1 MGIERKIPSNYPS
14 KLQNSFFNT
23 DSASYLMAGKNYLF
37 GNMLICFLF
46 FFRKS
51 TRIGTTEFITL
62 SIVSS
67 WHPTMLGLQET
78 RPSGTSSTKSYSCV
92 ACSATFHG
100 LASLLVHQASHA
112 SEVSSPLGTTS
123 PICSHCG
130 GLFASKE
137 LLEKH
142 CCMLFPPPVTQD
154 LHICECG
161 EVFQEI
167 GAIQEHKKKHEMKTF
182 TEADNDSTIKIEVM
196 TDSSHS
202 AIVLSESSPS
212 YGTEKS
218 LQESPQILS
227 EVEKKD
233 CISTSN
239 VAPLHPISQGPH
251 DELRPTC
258 ISSPMI
264 PTGANSEPFKSE
276 AKLVENENVNSSDSE
291 DSPDQSTLTNKKTL
305 LKMLASAYMSRR
317 QPAQIKWGQNKRALP
332 PRKVSP
338 RAPVQA
344 PMAMSASNLECTVN
358 QLRQKVAKYVPSREG
373 FIPSDRTFSNKDI
386 VSMTK
391 ALCPVVAL
399 ETRQKLCRDNVE
411 GRYQCGI
418 CRRVF
423 QSKDSLIM
431 HHALHRKERV
441 KFCRHCQQFVIS
453 VISIPD
459 SHICSGYAGTANF
472 FPTIMYPRK
481 LFHCQLCNRSY
492 TRRHRLK
499 THKCQ
504 WIATSAQK
512 DTTDLDCNIGRG
524 SNIREQLL
532 SEKNSGYVNVAVNTE
547 GINSIKTEE
556 SSESPGEDK
565 FQMNPNS
572 FKSEMS
578 PNSFPPFLPNKSKF
592 TLVQP
597 KENDKEMLK
606 REDSNNPS
614 ASEAEGRVESNS
626 EGGDSS
632 ERGQWTVPLDDAEID
647 VLTDEEN
654 CNNLEEAM
662 ENTDD
667 EVIILEPSVN
677 CGTAKSTSRDFQVHV
692 SDGGVRRFSCNRCQK
707 SYSRRFTLNQHL
719 MICRS
724 KKFMESNSH
733 GNVSANILGVKK
745 KFPCP
750 HCSSSFTRKDNMN
763 MHRKRCQSMR
773 DTNTLEGTGMLDNK
787 QSQSQ
792 EKTFV
797 LPPVSR
803 SQVRQESS
811 SNVGSG
817 SWGIMS
823 LPSVLPRKVTCECGA
838 SFTCPRLLF
847 EHLQMHALES
857 YICSH
862 CGENL
867 QSWADFEAHQQIHLQ
882 TSRPKMEE
890 KGSLQQSHVQPLL
903 QQEPDIQTSVQN
915 TRKDFQDLFKSRF
928 NRRPFTGPYVC
939 HRCKKIFR
947 LRKSLL
953 RHLTRSCKGD
963 SAVENKHCCS
973 RCGMTFQNSLAQDIH
988 MRGNTC
994 IPAFKP
1000 LRCPVCIRWF
1010 SSLEGLKR
1018 HLLSHSQEDSLMCQ
1032 ICGCKCTSHAA
1043 LGEHKRSVHGT
1054 NKDSESPSV
1063 QSAHVSQ
1070 SSSSDA
1076 FRCQICQRSYPKLQ
1090 SLKDHLRKVHRP
1102 KHLHPVSGGSFESK
1116 ELSKGTTQQSQS
1128 KQFQCHIC
1136 SRTYQDIQ
1144 SLKNHRRRV
1153 HRILGG
1159 GLQPSRGNL
1168 QQSHSNPFQCQICS
1182 RTYPDIRSLRNHRRR
1197 VHRIL
1202 GGLGLEIYKGITH
1215 QNQSSLF
1222 KCQICQRS
1230 YPDLGSLNNHKRKE
1244 HCILRD
1250 VLESTNMDATH
1261 MEQSQSDVFHVSDP
1275 IGNFEPIA

>member
-1 MGIERKIPSNYPS
+1 M
-14 KLQNSFFNT
+14 
-23 DSASYLMAGKNYLF
+23 
-37 GNMLICFLF
+37 
-46 FFRKS
+46 
-51 TRIGTTEFITL
+51 
-62 SIVSS
+62 
-67 WHPTMLGLQET
+67 
-78 RPSGTSSTKSYSCV
+78 

-112 SEVSSPLGTTS
+112 SDVSSPPGATS

-142 CCMLFPPPVTQD
+142 CCMLLPPPVNQD
-154 LHICECG
+154 SHTREFG
-161 EVFQEI
+161 EGFQETS
-167 GAIQEHKKKHEMKTF
+167 AIQEHKKIHEMKTF
-182 TEADNDSTIKIEVM
+182 TESDNDSTIKIEVM

-202 AIVLSESSPS
+202 ASVFPSESSPS
-212 YGTEKS
+212 RGTEES
-218 LQESPQILS
+218 LRESQQTIS
-227 EVEKKD
+227 EIEKIN

-239 VAPLHPISQGPH
+239 VTPMQPPISPGHH
-251 DELRPTC
+251 DELRAAC
-258 ISSPMI
+258 VSSPMI
-264 PTGANSEPFKSE
+264 STEAHSESFENK
-276 AKLVENENVNSSDSE
+276 AKLVENDIGNSSDSE
-291 DSPDQSTLTNKKTL
+291 ESPDQSAVAKKKTL

-317 QPAQIKWGQNKRALP
+317 QPAQIKWGQNRRALP

-338 RAPVQA
+338 RAPVQDTV
-344 PMAMSASNLECTVN
+344 AMSASKPECTVN
-358 QLRQKVAKYVPSREG
+358 QLRQKVAKYATNREG
-373 FIPSDRTFSNKDI
+373 FIPSNRTFSNKGSI

-423 QSKDSLIM
+423 QNKDSLVM

-441 KFCRHCQQFVIS
+441 KFCRHCQQFVLSMIS
-453 VISIPD
+453 APD
-459 SHICSGYAGTANF
+459 SHICSGYAGTANT

-481 LFHCQLCNRSY
+481 LFRCQLCNRSY

-504 WIATSAQK
+504 WISASTK
-512 DTTDLDCNIGRG
+512 KNDTVCEIDGE
-524 SNIREQLL
+524 SNAREQLL
-532 SEKNSGYVNVAVNTE
+532 SIKNSIGHVNVAVNTE
-547 GINSIKTEE
+547 GINTIKIEA
-556 SSESPGEDK
+556 SAESPGVDK
-565 FQMNPNS
+565 FQINSNS
-572 FKSEMS
+572 FKSETS
-578 PNSFPPFLPNKSKF
+578 PKSFPPFLPNKSKF
-592 TLVQP
+592 ALVQSQ
-597 KENDKEMLK
+597 ENVNEILK
-606 REDSNNPS
+606 
-614 ASEAEGRVESNS
+614 SENSISCSNS
-626 EGGDSS
+626 ETEGMESIAEGSES
-632 ERGQWTVPLDDAEID
+632 LERGQWTVPLDDAEID

-654 CNNLEEAM
+654 CSNLEEASK

-667 EVIILEPSVN
+667 EVIILEPSDN
-677 CGTAKSTSRDFQVHV
+677 SGTTNSTSKDFQVHV
-692 SDGGVRRFSCNRCQK
+692 SDSGVRRFSCNRCQK

-719 MICRS
+719 MICRAR
-724 KKFMESNSH
+724 KLTEPNSY

-745 KFPCP
+745 RFPCP
-750 HCSSSFTRKDNMN
+750 HCGSSFTRKDNMN

-773 DTNTLEGTGMLDNK
+773 GTNTLAGNGMLDK
-787 QSQSQ
+787 QSQPAQ
-792 EKTFV
+792 ESIFV
-797 LPPVSR
+797 LPPVSK
-803 SQVRQESS
+803 SQVRQEGS

-817 SWGIMS
+817 NWGIMS

-867 QSWADFEAHQQIHLQ
+867 QSWADFEAHQQLHLQ
-882 TSRPKMEE
+882 TSRPKVED
-890 KGSLQQSHVQPLL
+890 KGSQQQSHVQPQL
-903 QQEPDIQTSVQN
+903 QQELNIQSSVQYP
-915 TRKDFQDLFKSRF
+915 RKVSQDLFKPRL

-963 SAVENKHCCS
+963 FTAENKHSCS
-973 RCGMTFQNSLAQDIH
+973 RCGMTFQNSLAQDVH

-994 IPAFKP
+994 TPAFKP
-1000 LRCPVCIRWF
+1000 LRCPVCVRWF

-1018 HLLSHSQEDSLMCQ
+1018 HLLSHSKEESLTCQ
-1032 ICGCKCTSHAA
+1032 ICGCKCSGHAA
-1043 LGEHKRSVHGT
+1043 LEEHKRSVHGT
-1054 NKDSESPSV
+1054 NKDSESPTV

-1070 SSSSDA
+1070 SNSSNA

-1102 KHLHPVSGGSFESK
+1102 KHLNPVGVGSFESR
-1116 ELSKGTTQQSQS
+1116 ELSKGIVQQSQM

-1136 SRTYQDIQ
+1136 ARTYQDIQ

-1168 QQSHSNPFQCQICS
+1168 QQSHSSPFQCQICS

-1202 GGLGLEIYKGITH
+1202 GGLGLELSKGITH

-1230 YPDLGSLNNHKRKE
+1230 YPDLGALNNHKRKE

-1250 VLESTNMDATH
+1250 VLESTNVDDTYVEESH
-1261 MEQSQSDVFHVSDP
+1261 SDSFHNTDP
-1275 IGNFEPIA
+1275 SENFEPIA

>member
-1 MGIERKIPSNYPS
+1 
-14 KLQNSFFNT
+14 
-23 DSASYLMAGKNYLF
+23 
-37 GNMLICFLF
+37 
-46 FFRKS
+46 
-51 TRIGTTEFITL
+51 
-62 SIVSS
+62 
-67 WHPTMLGLQET
+67 MLGLQET
-78 RPSGTSSTKSYSCV
+78 RPAGTSSTKSYSCV

-112 SEVSSPLGTTS
+112 NEVSSPLGATS

-130 GLFASKE
+130 GLFASKD

-142 CCMLFPPPVTQD
+142 RCMLLPPPVTQD

-161 EVFQEI
+161 EGFPEI
-167 GAIQEHKKKHEMKTF
+167 GAIQEHKKIHEIKTF
-182 TEADNDSTIKIEVM
+182 TESDNDSTIKIEVT
-196 TDSSHS
+196 TDGSHS
-202 AIVLSESSPS
+202 ASVLPSESSPS
-212 YGTEKS
+212 HGAEES
-218 LQESPQILS
+218 IHESPQTLS
-227 EVEKKD
+227 EIEKKE

-239 VAPLHPISQGPH
+239 VAPMQHPISQGHH
-251 DELRPTC
+251 DGLLPC
-258 ISSPMI
+258 VSNPMI
-264 PTGANSEPFKSE
+264 STEAHSESFKNK
-276 AKLVENENVNSSDSE
+276 AKLMENENVNSSDSE
-291 DSPDQSTLTNKKTL
+291 ESPDQSAVTNKKTL

-338 RAPVQA
+338 RAPIQA
-344 PMAMSASNLECTVN
+344 PTAMSASSPECTVN
-358 QLRQKVAKYVPSREG
+358 QLRQKVAKYAPNREG
-373 FIPSDRTFSNKDI
+373 FVPSNRNFSNKGSV

-423 QSKDSLIM
+423 QNKDSLIM

-441 KFCRHCQQFVIS
+441 KFCRRCQQFVIS
-453 VISIPD
+453 VISVPD
-459 SHICSGYAGTANF
+459 SHICSGYAGTANS

-504 WIATSAQK
+504 WIAASARK
-512 DTTDLDCNIGRG
+512 NATVYNIGGG
-524 SNIREQLL
+524 SNAREQLSL
-532 SEKNSGYVNVAVNTE
+532 VKNSTDHVNVAVNTE

-556 SSESPGEDK
+556 SAESPGQDK

-572 FKSEMS
+572 FKSETS
-578 PNSFPPFLPNKSKF
+578 PKSFPPFLPNKSKF
-592 TLVQP
+592 ALVQS
-597 KENDKEMLK
+597 KENVHEMLK
-606 REDSNNPS
+606 RENSVNS
-614 ASEAEGRVESNS
+614 SHSETEGREGSNTEGSESL
-626 EGGDSS
+626 

-654 CNNLEEAM
+654 CNNLEVSPK

-677 CGTAKSTSRDFQVHV
+677 CGTTNSTHSTSKDFQVHV
-692 SDGGVRRFSCNRCQK
+692 SDSGIRRFSCNRCQK

-724 KKFMESNSH
+724 RKLMDTNSY
-733 GNVSANILGVKK
+733 GNVSANILGMKK

-750 HCSSSFTRKDNMN
+750 HCGSSFTRKDNMN

-773 DTNTLEGTGMLDNK
+773 DTNTLEGNGMLDK
-787 QSQSQ
+787 QNQAAQ
-792 EKTFV
+792 ENIFV
-797 LPPVSR
+797 LPPVSK
-803 SQVRQESS
+803 SQVRQEGS
-811 SNVGSG
+811 SNVGGG

-823 LPSVLPRKVTCECGA
+823 LPSVLPRKVSCECGA

-867 QSWADFEAHQQIHLQ
+867 QSWADFEAHQQLHLQ
-882 TSRPKMEE
+882 TSGPKIED
-890 KGSLQQSHVQPLL
+890 KGSQQQLHVQPQL
-903 QQEPDIQTSVQN
+903 QQEPNIPTSVQN
-915 TRKDFQDLFKSRF
+915 PKKSQDLFKSRL
-928 NRRPFTGPYVC
+928 NHRPLTGPYVC

-963 SAVENKHCCS
+963 STAENKHCCS

-988 MRGNTC
+988 MHGNTC
-994 IPAFKP
+994 TPAFKP
-1000 LRCPVCIRWF
+1000 LRCPVCVRWF

-1018 HLLSHSQEDSLMCQ
+1018 HLLSHSQEESLTCQ
-1032 ICGCKCTSHAA
+1032 ICGCKCSSQAA
-1043 LGEHKRSVHGT
+1043 LEEHKRSVHST
-1054 NKDSESPSV
+1054 NKDSDSPTV

-1102 KHLHPVSGGSFESK
+1102 KHLNLVSIGSFESK
-1116 ELSKGTTQQSQS
+1116 ELSKGIVQQSQT
-1128 KQFQCHIC
+1128 KQFQCHVC
-1136 SRTYQDIQ
+1136 ARTYQDIQ

-1202 GGLGLEIYKGITH
+1202 GGLGLEIYKGIAH
-1215 QNQSSLF
+1215 QTQSSLF

-1230 YPDLGSLNNHKRKE
+1230 YPDLGALNNHKRRE

-1250 VLESTNMDATH
+1250 VLESTKMDATH
-1261 MEQSQSDVFHVSDP
+1261 MEQSQSDVFHVTDP
-1275 IGNFEPIA
+1275 SGNFEPIS

>member
-1 MGIERKIPSNYPS
+1 M
-14 KLQNSFFNT
+14 
-23 DSASYLMAGKNYLF
+23 
-37 GNMLICFLF
+37 
-46 FFRKS
+46 
-51 TRIGTTEFITL
+51 
-62 SIVSS
+62 
-67 WHPTMLGLQET
+67 MLGLQET
-78 RPSGTSSTKSYSCV
+78 RPAGMSSTKSYSCV

-112 SEVSSPLGTTS
+112 SEVSSPLGSTS
-123 PICSHCG
+123 PVCSHCG

-137 LLEKH
+137 LLETH
-142 CCMLFPPPVTQD
+142 RCMLLPPPVTQD

-161 EVFQEI
+161 EGFQEI
-167 GAIQEHKKKHEMKTF
+167 GAIQEHKKMHEMKTS
-182 TEADNDSTIKIEVM
+182 DNDSCIKIEVM
-196 TDSSHS
+196 RDGSHS
-202 AIVLSESSPS
+202 APVCPSESSTS
-212 YGTEKS
+212 CGNEES
-218 LQESPQILS
+218 LHKNPETLS
-227 EVEKKD
+227 EIEKKD
-233 CISTSN
+233 CISTSD
-239 VAPLHPISQGPH
+239 VAPIQNLISRRHH
-251 DELRPTC
+251 DGLLPTHV
-258 ISSPMI
+258 SSPMMS
-264 PTGANSEPFKSE
+264 TEAHSDSFKNK
-276 AKLVENENVNSSDSE
+276 AKLVENENLSSSDSE
-291 DSPDQSTLTNKKTL
+291 ESPAQSPVTNRKTL
-305 LKMLASAYMSRR
+305 LKILASAYMSRR
-317 QPAQIKWGQNKRALP
+317 QPAQINWGQNKRALP

-338 RAPVQA
+338 RAPVQS
-344 PMAMSASNLECTVN
+344 PEAMSASNPECAVN
-358 QLRQKVAKYVPSREG
+358 ELRQKVAKYVPSRDG
-373 FIPSDRTFSNKDI
+373 CLLSDRTFSNKSSV
-386 VSMTK
+386 VSVTK
-391 ALCPVVAL
+391 SLCPVVAL
-399 ETRQKLCRDNVE
+399 ETRQKLYRDNVE

-423 QSKDSLIM
+423 QNKDSLIM

-441 KFCRHCQQFVIS
+441 KFCRRCQQFVIS
-453 VISIPD
+453 VISVPD
-459 SHICSGYAGTANF
+459 GHICSGYAETANSF
-472 FPTIMYPRK
+472 LARMYPRK
-481 LFHCQLCNRSY
+481 LFTCQLCKRSY

-504 WIATSAQK
+504 WLAASARKDATYY
-512 DTTDLDCNIGRG
+512 NIGGRP
-524 SNIREQLL
+524 NAREQHLL
-532 SEKNSGYVNVAVNTE
+532 VRNSTGYVNVAVNTE

-556 SSESPGEDK
+556 SAESPVGEK
-565 FQMNPNS
+565 FQMNTNS
-572 FKSEMS
+572 FKSDTS
-578 PNSFPPFLPNKSKF
+578 PKSFPPFLPSKSKLA
-592 TLVQP
+592 LVES
-597 KENDKEMLK
+597 KENVNETLK
-606 REDSNNPS
+606 REESINSSSESEDRVDSNT
-614 ASEAEGRVESNS
+614 
-626 EGGDSS
+626 EGGELL
-632 ERGQWTVPLDDAEID
+632 ERGQWTIPLDDAEID

-654 CNNLEEAM
+654 CNNLEEATK

-677 CGTAKSTSRDFQVHV
+677 CGTTNSTPSTSKDFQVHV
-692 SDGGVRRFSCNRCQK
+692 SDSGIRRFSCNRCQK

-724 KKFMESNSH
+724 RKLMDPNS
-733 GNVSANILGVKK
+733 VNILGVKK
-745 KFPCP
+745 RFPCP
-750 HCSSSFTRKDNMN
+750 HCGSSFTRKDNMN

-773 DTNTLEGTGMLDNK
+773 GTKTLEGNGMLEK
-787 QSQSQ
+787 QNQAAPGNM
-792 EKTFV
+792 FV
-797 LPPVSR
+797 LPPVSK
-803 SQVRQESS
+803 SPVRQEGN
-811 SNVGSG
+811 SNAGGG

-838 SFTCPRLLF
+838 SFNCPRLLF

-867 QSWADFEAHQQIHLQ
+867 QSWADFEAHQQLHLP
-882 TSRPKMEE
+882 TSRPKTDD
-890 KGSLQQSHVQPLL
+890 KGSQQQSHMQPQL
-903 QQEPDIQTSVQN
+903 QQEPNIPISLQN
-915 TRKDFQDLFKSRF
+915 SKEETQAQFKSRF
-928 NRRPFTGPYVC
+928 IHRRLTGPYVC

-963 SAVENKHCCS
+963 STAENKHSCS

-1000 LRCPVCIRWF
+1000 LRCPVCVRWF

-1018 HLLSHSQEDSLMCQ
+1018 HLLSHSQEESLTCQ
-1032 ICGCKCTSHAA
+1032 ICGCKCSSHAA
-1043 LGEHKRSVHGT
+1043 LEEHKRSVHST
-1054 NKDSESPSV
+1054 NKDSESPTV

-1102 KHLHPVSGGSFESK
+1102 KHLNPVSVGHFESK
-1116 ELSKGTTQQSQS
+1116 ELHSIAQQGIVQHSQS

-1136 SRTYQDIQ
+1136 ARTYQDIQ

-1159 GLQPSRGNL
+1159 GLPPSRGTL

-1202 GGLGLEIYKGITH
+1202 GGLGLEISKGITH
-1215 QNQSSLF
+1215 QNQGSLF

-1230 YPDLGSLNNHKRKE
+1230 YPDIEALNNHKRRD

-1250 VLESTNMDATH
+1250 VLESTKMDATH
-1261 MEQSQSDVFHVSDP
+1261 MEQSQSEVIHVTDP
-1275 IGNFEPIA
+1275 SGDFEPIA

>member
-1 MGIERKIPSNYPS
+1 
-14 KLQNSFFNT
+14 
-23 DSASYLMAGKNYLF
+23 
-37 GNMLICFLF
+37 MLICFLF
-46 FFRKS
+46 FCRKS
-51 TRIGTTEFITL
+51 TRNGTPEYVTL
-62 SIVSS
+62 STASF

-78 RPSGTSSTKSYSCV
+78 RPTGTSSTKSYSCV

-112 SEVSSPLGTTS
+112 SEVSSPLGATS
-123 PICSHCG
+123 PVCSHCG

-142 CCMLFPPPVTQD
+142 CCMLLPPPSTQD

-161 EVFQEI
+161 EGFQEI
-167 GAIQEHKKKHEMKTF
+167 GAIQEHKKVHEMSTC
-182 TEADNDSTIKIEVM
+182 TVSDNTSSIKIEVM

-202 AIVLSESSPS
+202 APILPSENSPS
-212 YGTEKS
+212 HSTEES
-218 LQESPQILS
+218 LHKSPQTLS

-233 CISTSN
+233 CISTAN
-239 VAPLHPISQGPH
+239 VAPMQHPISQGHH
-251 DELRPTC
+251 DEWQSTC
-258 ISSPMI
+258 ASCPMI
-264 PTGANSEPFKSE
+264 STEPHSKSFKNKVE
-276 AKLVENENVNSSDSE
+276 LVEDENVNSSDSE
-291 DSPDQSTLTNKKTL
+291 ESPVRSTVTNKKTL

-338 RAPVQA
+338 RAPIQS
-344 PMAMSASNLECTVN
+344 PMAMSASNPECTVN
-358 QLRQKVAKYVPSREG
+358 QLRQKVAKYATNREG
-373 FIPSDRTFSNKDI
+373 FLPSDKTFSNKGNV

-399 ETRQKLCRDNVE
+399 ETRQKLCRDNIE

-423 QSKDSLIM
+423 QNKDSLIM

-441 KFCRHCQQFVIS
+441 KFCHCCQQFVIS
-453 VISIPD
+453 VISVPD
-459 SHICSGYAGTANF
+459 SHICSGFAGTANS
-472 FPTIMYPRK
+472 FPTIMYSRK
-481 LFHCQLCNRSY
+481 LFRCQLCNRSY

-504 WIATSAQK
+504 WIAALARK
-512 DTTDLDCNIGRG
+512 DDVFYNIGEG
-524 SNIREQLL
+524 SNAREQFL
-532 SEKNSGYVNVAVNTE
+532 SMKNSTGHVNVAVNTE

-556 SSESPGEDK
+556 SAESSGMDK

-572 FKSEMS
+572 FKSETS
-578 PNSFPPFLPNKSKF
+578 PKSFPPFLPNKSKF
-592 TLVQP
+592 ALAQSQENIHETL
-597 KENDKEMLK
+597 LK
-606 REDSNNPS
+606 RQNSIHSS
-614 ASEAEGRVESNS
+614 ASEVEGTVGSNTEGSESL
-626 EGGDSS
+626 

-654 CNNLEEAM
+654 CSNLEEAAK

-677 CGTAKSTSRDFQVHV
+677 CGTTHSTSKDFQVHV
-692 SDGGVRRFSCNRCQK
+692 SDSGVRRFSCNRCHK

-724 KKFMESNSH
+724 RKLMESNSC
-733 GNVSANILGVKK
+733 GNVSANILGVRK

-750 HCSSSFTRKDNMN
+750 HCGSSFTRKDNMN

-773 DTNTLEGTGMLDNK
+773 DTNTLAGNGMLDK
-787 QSQSQ
+787 QSQAAQ
-792 EKTFV
+792 ENMFV
-797 LPPVSR
+797 LPPVSK
-803 SQVRQESS
+803 SQVRQEGSS
-811 SNVGSG
+811 SVGSG

-867 QSWADFEAHQQIHLQ
+867 QSWADFEAHQQLHLQ
-882 TSRPKMEE
+882 TSRTKIED
-890 KGSLQQSHVQPLL
+890 KGSQQQSHVQPQL
-903 QQEPDIQTSVQN
+903 QQESNVQMSVQN
-915 TRKDFQDLFKSRF
+915 PKKDSQDLFKLRL

-939 HRCKKIFR
+939 HRCKKVFR

-963 SAVENKHCCS
+963 CTAENKYSCS
-973 RCGMTFQNSLAQDIH
+973 RCGMTFQNSLAQDVH

-994 IPAFKP
+994 TPAFKP
-1000 LRCPVCIRWF
+1000 LRCPVCTRWF

-1018 HLLSHSQEDSLMCQ
+1018 HLLSHSKEESLSCQ
-1032 ICGCKCTSHAA
+1032 ICGCKCSSHTA
-1043 LGEHKRSVHGT
+1043 LEEHKRSVHNT
-1054 NKDSESPSV
+1054 NKESESPTV

-1102 KHLHPVSGGSFESK
+1102 KHLNPVIVGRFESK
-1116 ELSKGTTQQSQS
+1116 ELSKGIVQQSQI
-1128 KQFQCHIC
+1128 KHFQCQVC
-1136 SRTYQDIQ
+1136 ARAYQDIQ

-1202 GGLGLEIYKGITH
+1202 GGLGLETYKGITH
-1215 QNQSSLF
+1215 QSSLF

-1230 YPDLGSLNNHKRKE
+1230 YPDLGALNNHKRRE

-1250 VLESTNMDATH
+1250 VLESPKMDATH
-1261 MEQSQSDVFHVSDP
+1261 MEQSQSEVFHGKDP
-1275 IGNFEPIA
+1275 SGNFEPTS

>member
-1 MGIERKIPSNYPS
+1 
-14 KLQNSFFNT
+14 
-23 DSASYLMAGKNYLF
+23 MAGKHYLF

-46 FFRKS
+46 FLFRKS
-51 TRIGTTEFITL
+51 TRIGTTEYIRL
-62 SIVSS
+62 STASL

-78 RPSGTSSTKSYSCV
+78 RPTGTSSTKSYSCV

-112 SEVSSPLGTTS
+112 SEVSSPVGATS
-123 PICSHCG
+123 HICSHCG

-142 CCMLFPPPVTQD
+142 HCMVLAPPVTQD

-161 EVFQEI
+161 EEFQEI
-167 GAIQEHKKKHEMKTF
+167 GAIQEHKKIHEMKTF
-182 TEADNDSTIKIEVM
+182 TESGNDSTIKIEVM
-196 TDSSHS
+196 TDGSHS
-202 AIVLSESSPS
+202 APVLPSESSS
-212 YGTEKS
+212 SHGTEES
-218 LQESPQILS
+218 LHESPQTLS
-227 EVEKKD
+227 EAEKKE
-233 CISTSN
+233 CISMST
-239 VAPLHPISQGPH
+239 VAPMQQHISQGHH
-251 DELRPTC
+251 DGLLPTC
-258 ISSPMI
+258 VSSPEI
-264 PTGANSEPFKSE
+264 SIEAHSESFKNE
-276 AKLVENENVNSSDSE
+276 AKLVENENMNSSDSE
-291 DSPDQSTLTNKKTL
+291 ESPDQSTVTNKKTL

-317 QPAQIKWGQNKRALP
+317 QPAQIKWSQNKRALP

-338 RAPVQA
+338 RAPVQT
-344 PMAMSASNLECTVN
+344 PVAMSASNPEYTVN
-358 QLRQKVAKYVPSREG
+358 QLRQPVAKYTPNREG
-373 FIPSDRTFSNKDI
+373 LLPADRTFSNKNSV

-391 ALCPVVAL
+391 VLCPVVAL

-423 QSKDSLIM
+423 QNKDGLIM
-431 HHALHRKERV
+431 HHVLHRKERV
-441 KFCRHCQQFVIS
+441 KFCRRCQQFVIS
-453 VISIPD
+453 VIAVPD
-459 SHICSGYAGTANF
+459 SHVCSGYAGAPSS

-481 LFHCQLCNRSY
+481 LFRCQLCHRSY

-504 WIATSAQK
+504 WIAALAQK
-512 DTTDLDCNIGRG
+512 DATVCNIGGG
-524 SNIREQLL
+524 SNAREQLL
-532 SEKNSGYVNVAVNTE
+532 SVKNSTGHVNVAVNTE
-547 GINSIKTEE
+547 GINSIKMEE
-556 SSESPGEDK
+556 SAESQDEDK

-578 PNSFPPFLPNKSKF
+578 PKSFPPFLPNTS
-592 TLVQP
+592 
-597 KENDKEMLK
+597 KENVNEMLK
-606 REDSNNPS
+606 RENSINSS
-614 ASEAEGRVESNS
+614 ASEAEGRAGSNTEES
-626 EGGDSS
+626 ESS

-654 CNNLEEAM
+654 CSNLEM
-662 ENTDD
+662 SPKENTDD

-677 CGTAKSTSRDFQVHV
+677 CGTPNSTHSSKDFQVNV
-692 SDGGVRRFSCNRCQK
+692 SDSGIRRFSCNRCQK

-724 KKFMESNSH
+724 RKLMEPNSY
-733 GNVSANILGVKK
+733 GNVSANIIGVKK

-750 HCSSSFTRKDNMN
+750 HCGSSFTRKDNMN

-773 DTNTLEGTGMLDNK
+773 ETNPLEGNGMLDK
-787 QSQSQ
+787 QNQAAQ
-792 EKTFV
+792 ENIFV
-797 LPPVSR
+797 LPPVSK
-803 SQVRQESS
+803 SQVRQEGS
-811 SNVGSG
+811 SNVGGG

-867 QSWADFEAHQQIHLQ
+867 QSWADFEAHQQLHLQ
-882 TSRPKMEE
+882 TSRPKVED
-890 KGSLQQSHVQPLL
+890 KGSQQQSHVQPQL
-903 QQEPDIQTSVQN
+903 QQEPTIQTSVQN
-915 TRKDFQDLFKSRF
+915 PKKESQDLFKSRL
-928 NRRPFTGPYVC
+928 NLRPLTGPYVC

-963 SAVENKHCCS
+963 STAENAHSCS
-973 RCGMTFQNSLAQDIH
+973 RCGMTFQNSLAQDVH

-994 IPAFKP
+994 TPAFKP
-1000 LRCPVCIRWF
+1000 LRCPVCVRWF

-1018 HLLSHSQEDSLMCQ
+1018 HLLSHSQEESLTCQ
-1032 ICGCKCTSHAA
+1032 ICGCKCSSHAT
-1043 LGEHKRSVHGT
+1043 LEEHKRSVHGT
-1054 NKDSESPSV
+1054 NKDSESPTV

-1102 KHLHPVSGGSFESK
+1102 KHLNPVSIGSFESK
-1116 ELSKGTTQQSQS
+1116 ELSKGIVQQSQT

-1136 SRTYQDIQ
+1136 ARTYQDIQ

-1230 YPDLGSLNNHKRKE
+1230 YPDLGALTNHKRRE

-1250 VLESTNMDATH
+1250 VLETTKTDATH
-1261 MEQSQSDVFHVSDP
+1261 MEQSQSDVFHVADP
-1275 IGNFEPIA
+1275 SGNFEPIA